1 MLRGVASGCGH
12 CLCVVDGLGVS
23 RTLDEAATPGR
34 VSCAPGSRSWTDKLI
49 IFSNATYWFL
59 RLKRPRDLC
68 LRFEPVAFEPSD
80 AAQVGG
86 ASAGTVVAEHW
97 QRWSGPYM

>member
-1 MLRGVASGCGH
+1 MWTLFVVLMDSGSLGRAADARSGASP
-12 CLCVVDGLGVS
+12 L
-23 RTLDEAATPGR
+23 
-34 VSCAPGSRSWTDKLI
+34 SCARAVAFLDRQTYN
-49 IFSNATYWFL
+49 IFEPTYWFL

-86 ASAGTVVAEHW
+86 ASAGTELESSSRAVR
-97 QRWSGPYM
+97 QSLSSLLR